1 MTKTYAVPVLT
12 IYTQR
17 SIVLVTAESLEEAK
31 QLAKNPELSEFDW
44 NDINISQEVT
54 GEPEECDDAFDV
66 EAEQ

>member
-12 IYTQR
+12 TYTQR

-44 NDINISQEVT
+44 NDISISQEAT
-54 GEPEECDDAFDV
+54 GEPEECDDAFD
-66 EAEQ
+66 AEDEQ